1 MTSQTY
7 YWIKA
12 EHGGK
17 TILILPK
24 GENALTEDGAYQWGF
39 QKLPHNFEVVGLPT
53 RDISRASR
61 LLKGRRLDET
71 GNIDSAL
78 EKYQHKVG
86 NEPKQE
92 HE

>member
-1 MTSQTY
+1 MTAQTY

-24 GENALTEDGAYQWGF
+24 GESALTEDSAYQWGF

-78 EKYQHKVG
+78 EKYQHKID
-86 NEPKQE
+86 NESRQE
-92 HE
+92 